1 MRKMIHCGIFAFGL
15 FLVLALFSY
24 SHQAQAKA
32 DNGNIIGVW
41 KVEIDAGE
49 QFYYLTL
56 VLKVSEGKFEGT
68 VSESTGYFT
77 DVPLSNIY
85 YDGENLRFEFTA
97 ATPPD
102 GLARLVKAEF
112 KVGVDKLEG
121 TVSVPDIQ
129 AEVPATAAREKK

>member
-1 MRKMIHCGIFAFGL
+1 MRKTIHCGIFALGL

-32 DNGNIIGVW
+32 DNGQIVGTW

-56 VLKVSEGKFEGT
+56 VLKVSEGKLEGT
-68 VSESTGYFT
+68 VSESQGYFT
-77 DVPLSNIY
+77 DVPLSNILL
-85 YDGENLRFEFTA
+85 DGDKLNFEFTSP
-97 ATPPD
+97 TPPD
-102 GLARLVKAEF
+102 GMQRLVKAEF
-112 KVGVDKLEG
+112 KAGVDKLEG

-129 AEVPATAAREKK
+129 AVVSATATREKK